1 MLKALTR
8 RGLGDVPLYVCVAVL
23 LAVLLMA
30 ISAPILTH
38 LDPLHISPRQ
48 RLRPPSDQFLFGT
61 DMFGRDV
68 WTRIVYGARTTLF
81 VSFCVV
87 VVSVGVGLFVGL
99 LSGYVRWL
107 DNVTMRVM
115 DGIMAIPGIL
125 LAIAF
130 VSVSGAGLFTVIF
143 AIAIPEIPR
152 VARLVRSVVLSIREE
167 PYVEAAIGVGT
178 PRIITVIRHVL
189 PNAVPPLIVQGTY
202 IFASAML
209 IEATL
214 SFIGAGLPTEIP
226 TWGNIIADGRT
237 VFQRS
242 PWIILYPG
250 AFLAITILCV
260 NVLGD
265 ALRDTLDPRTAKRV
279 SR

>member
-1 MLKALTR
+1 MIKILTR
-8 RGLGDVPLYVCVAVL
+8 YELRNVPLLICTAI
-23 LAVLLMA
+23 LASVLLMA
-30 ISAPILTH
+30 ISAPLLSH
-38 LDPLHISPRQ
+38 LDPQLIAPRQ
-48 RLRPPSDQFLFGT
+48 RLRPPSEQFLLGT
-61 DMFGRDV
+61 DMLGRDV
-68 WTRIVYGARTTLF
+68 WTRLVYGARTTLF
-81 VSFCVV
+81 VGSCVV
-87 VVSVGVGLFVGL
+87 VLSVSAGLFVGL
-99 LSGYVRWL
+99 LSGYLRWL

-130 VSVSGAGLFTVIF
+130 VSLSGAGLFTVIF
-143 AIAIPEIPR
+143 AIAIPEVPR

-167 PYVEAAIGVGT
+167 PYVEAAVGVGT
-178 PRIITVIRHVL
+178 SRLVTVIRHIL
-189 PNAVPPLIVQGTY
+189 PNAVPPLIVQSTY

-226 TWGNIIADGRT
+226 TWGNIIADGRS

-250 AFLAITILCV
+250 AFLAVTILCV

-265 ALRDTLDPRTAKRV
+265 ALRDTLDPRAAKGV